1 MAERAVG
8 LNVTDIYTERYNVFA
23 ATPEEL
29 LADALDE
36 AGLLQEST
44 MVNGLSARELC
55 RAFHQK
61 RMNYKENSK
70 LGFLLVEKQTITEE
84 QLSQSLEY
92 QSRYY
97 DLKLGEV
104 LVNMQ
109 VCSKEDVEAVLQ
121 TQQTLRRAII

>member
-1 MAERAVG
+1 MAIE
-8 LNVTDIYTERYNVFA
+8 LKVTDINTERFNAFA

-29 LADALDE
+29 LADALEE
-36 AGLLQEST
+36 AGLVQEAT
-44 MVNGLSARELC
+44 QVNGRSARELC
-55 RAFHQK
+55 LSFHEKRSAF
-61 RMNYKENSK
+61 KENSK

-109 VCSKEDVEAVLQ
+109 VCSREDVEAVLK
-121 TQQTLRRAII
+121 TQMALRAATA

>member
-1 MAERAVG
+1 MAETGVA
-8 LNVTDIYTERYNVFA
+8 LKVTDINTERFNVFA

-29 LADALDE
+29 IADALEE
-36 AGLLQEST
+36 AGLVQDNTLI
-44 MVNGLSARELC
+44 NGLSARELC
-55 RAFHQK
+55 QSFHEK
-61 RMNYKENSK
+61 RSAYKENSK

-121 TQQTLRRAII
+121 TQQALRRATL

>member
-1 MAERAVG
+1 MDRIGSE
-8 LNVTDIYTERYNVFA
+8 LKVTDINTERFNAFA

-29 LADALDE
+29 LADALEE
-36 AGLLQEST
+36 AGLVMDATQ
-44 MVNGLSARELC
+44 VNGCSARELC
-55 RAFHQK
+55 RSFHAKRSAF
-61 RMNYKENSK
+61 KEQSK

-109 VCSKEDVEAVLQ
+109 VCSREDVDAVLK
-121 TQQTLRRAII
+121 TQMALRAAAA